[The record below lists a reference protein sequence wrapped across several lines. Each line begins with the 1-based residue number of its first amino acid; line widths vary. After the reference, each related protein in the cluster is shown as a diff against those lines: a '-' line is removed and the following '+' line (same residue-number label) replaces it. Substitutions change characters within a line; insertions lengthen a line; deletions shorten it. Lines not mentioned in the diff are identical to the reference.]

1 MRYEM
6 IYDICVLCCVS
17 CFEVEP
23 KAYRTTPPESCP
35 VPSLPSLE
43 ILLCYVPF
51 VHPHLLLRKNNKN
64 NNNNII
70 KETDSTH
77 ILINHIQHY
86 HHYN

>member
-23 KAYRTTPPESCP
+23 KAYRTTLLSPAPFP
-35 VPSLPSLE
+35 VYLPFLE

-51 VHPHLLLRKNNKN
+51 VHPHLLLRKNN
-64 NNNNII
+64 NNNII
-70 KETDSTH
+70 KETLSTH